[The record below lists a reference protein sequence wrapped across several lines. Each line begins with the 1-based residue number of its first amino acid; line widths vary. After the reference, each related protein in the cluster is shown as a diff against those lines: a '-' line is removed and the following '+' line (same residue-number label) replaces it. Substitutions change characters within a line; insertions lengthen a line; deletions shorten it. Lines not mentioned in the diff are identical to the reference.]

1 MSSGVLLVS
10 ILPDSIVN
18 EADTRR
24 PRNDPSVSELVATPL
39 TYSVDMEMHRCLP
52 VLQEQN
58 MGAGKTADELEKDRP
73 LVIGARVWL
82 AVSPRSTWLGCPLTI

>member
-1 MSSGVLLVS
+1 
-10 ILPDSIVN
+10 
-18 EADTRR
+18 
-24 PRNDPSVSELVATPL
+24 
-39 TYSVDMEMHRCLP
+39 MEMHRCLP

-82 AVSPRSTWLGCPLTI
+82 AVSQKLSLLGPLLMS

>member
-1 MSSGVLLVS
+1 
-10 ILPDSIVN
+10 
-18 EADTRR
+18 
-24 PRNDPSVSELVATPL
+24 
-39 TYSVDMEMHRCLP
+39 MEMHRCLP

-82 AVSPRSTWLGCPLTI
+82 AVSRDTNYGSDTANATAH